1 MLCDEMGL
9 GKTIVSLALIMANPP
24 PGSDFQQR
32 LLGVESS
39 SKNKD
44 VIIEEVQEEE
54 EEEETKMDIVD
65 DDEEAEG
72 PLISKSEAKMHR
84 AKFKLLKK
92 SLKRDHEK
100 QKGILAAISQRVE
113 SKMSGGGMSASNML
127 DTYMKGIKV
136 EKVFPGYGSQ
146 KWQGVVRDRI
156 PKSRRGVKNPKYVS
170 LSL

>member
-24 PGSDFQQR
+24 PGSEFQQR

-39 SKNKD
+39 NKG
-44 VIIEEVQEEE
+44 VIIEEVEEE
-54 EEEETKMDIVD
+54 EEEEVETKMDIVD
-65 DDEEAEG
+65 DEEEAEAS
-72 PLISKSEAKMHR
+72 ISKSEAKMHR

-127 DTYMKGIKV
+127 DMYMKGIKV

-146 KWQGVVRDRI
+146 KWQGVVIGRI